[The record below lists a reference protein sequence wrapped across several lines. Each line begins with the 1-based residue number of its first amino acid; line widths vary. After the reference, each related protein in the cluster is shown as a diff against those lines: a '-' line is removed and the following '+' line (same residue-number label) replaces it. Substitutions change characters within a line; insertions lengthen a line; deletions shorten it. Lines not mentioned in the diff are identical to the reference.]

1 MENNIISL
9 NRYKNNI
16 KEETKQIKQKKQK
29 YKSYLE
35 YKENEK
41 EKIEFNKSEIECL
54 LDLFNTRIEFYKELS
69 EEIFKENN
77 FEREEL
83 RYFQYAEWRFYNET
97 INNIDK
103 LKKLELIFKNKIETK
118 YVMLHYK
125 DVSFICSE
133 IHFETFGAD
142 DIEQK
147 NMQKYKSI
155 NKKLDKILMGDGK
168 PLIL

>member
-9 NRYKNNI
+9 DRYRNNT

-29 YKSYLE
+29 YSSYLE

-41 EKIEFNKSEIECL
+41 EKIEFNKNEIGCL

-69 EEIFKENN
+69 KEIFKENN

-83 RYFQYAEWRFYNET
+83 RYFQYSEWRFYNET
-97 INNIDK
+97 INNIDQ
-103 LKKLELIFKNKIETK
+103 LKKLELIFKNNTNKHI
-118 YVMLHYK
+118 MLHYK
-125 DVSFICSE
+125 DIGFIGSE

-155 NKKLDKILMGDGK
+155 NAKIDKILMGDGK